1 MRIGFREIL
10 KDQILNNISEEVTL
24 MKGTVKWYNG
34 MKGFGFIEV
43 DGEKDIFVHRTAIPE
58 GIRLD
63 EGDEVEFDL
72 EDSDK
77 GPQAANL
84 KKL

>member
-1 MRIGFREIL
+1 
-10 KDQILNNISEEVTL
+10 

-58 GIRLD
+58 GVRLD

-72 EDSDK
+72 EDSAK
-77 GPQAANL
+77 GPQAVNL

>member
-1 MRIGFREIL
+1 
-10 KDQILNNISEEVTL
+10 

-43 DGEKDIFVHRTAIPE
+43 DGEKDVFVHRSAIPE

-72 EDSDK
+72 EDSEK
-77 GPQAANL
+77 GPQAVNI